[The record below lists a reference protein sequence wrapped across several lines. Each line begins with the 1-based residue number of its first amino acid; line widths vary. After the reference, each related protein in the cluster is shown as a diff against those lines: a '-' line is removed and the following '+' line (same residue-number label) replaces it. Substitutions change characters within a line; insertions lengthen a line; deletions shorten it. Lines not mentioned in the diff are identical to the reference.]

1 MSTPYGG
8 LPKTQTAGGDFWNM
22 LAKMGLQ
29 ENMNEMPPPGG
40 AAPFSMNQE
49 QVEAGGGLAALARS
63 RGKPGGGFG
72 VMGGGGTQY
81 PDKQDAGGN
90 TWRWDPTSKNY
101 KKVR

>member
-1 MSTPYGG
+1 
-8 LPKTQTAGGDFWNM
+8 
-22 LAKMGLQ
+22 
-29 ENMNEMPPPGG
+29 
-40 AAPFSMNQE
+40 MNQE